1 MTMTDITPYKGIPLD
16 VSEGEPIRPRLLLIG
31 TSLASASVTV
41 GYAGIVG
48 YYLSRR
54 AALRATGDLWIPDN
68 VSIPLTQ
75 PNFMMLTLTFSAISM
90 LWALWA
96 VRNDDRANAFIA
108 FALTLVFGFA
118 QIAQTAYLLTLME
131 MPAAGS
137 EAAALIYAMIGIQL
151 ALTGVAMAYVVV
163 MALRTLGGGYSA
175 KDYEGVLSATVFWI
189 MTVGVYA
196 TLWYAVYITK

>member
-1 MTMTDITPYKGIPLD
+1 
-16 VSEGEPIRPRLLLIG
+16 
-31 TSLASASVTV
+31 
-41 GYAGIVG
+41 
-48 YYLSRR
+48 
-54 AALRATGDLWIPDN
+54 
-68 VSIPLTQ
+68 
-75 PNFMMLTLTFSAISM
+75 
-90 LWALWA
+90 
-96 VRNDDRANAFIA
+96 
-108 FALTLVFGFA
+108 
-118 QIAQTAYLLTLME
+118 ME

-175 KDYEGVLSATVFWI
+175 KDYEGVSSATVFWI